1 MIPQNSSFATA
12 LDCSPDTDSL
22 KKLLPGEIEERGE
35 ERTASDI
42 VRKKSPQRE
51 REREG
56 EWALA
61 PLLGRAQREFKAS
74 N

>member
-42 VRKKSPQRE
+42 VRKKVRKG